1 MKVNSKETTHPAYG
15 IASFHRI
22 CGNAGNLF
30 GSSVDC
36 DHYVEMEISSG
47 VEIESDSYHSYLPTG
62 KPHIRVAFSPA
73 QFAELITSMNIGFGV
88 PCTIKE
94 IAGER
99 IDRIP
104 DEIHVN
110 ELDRQKDN
118 FKQQMKELSENLHK
132 AQNRIKE
139 LLSLPRLTKEQKD
152 ELRNVLYK
160 GIQDIDSN
168 IPFYMELFDEATD
181 NIIQEAKAEI
191 DATVHNC
198 VLNAGI
204 KALGEEF
211 KNNRKQLTEQSEQ

>member
-1 MKVNSKETTHPAYG
+1 MPET
-15 IASFHRI
+15 F
-22 CGNAGNLF
+22 F

-36 DHYVEMEISSG
+36 DHYVELEISSG
-47 VEIESDSYHSYLPTG
+47 VEMDSGSYHSYLPTG

-73 QFAELITSMNIGFGV
+73 QFAELITSMNISSGV
-88 PCTIKE
+88 PCTIKDF
-94 IAGER
+94 AGEC
-99 IDRIP
+99 IDKIP

-118 FKQQMKELSENLHK
+118 FKKEMKELSENLHK

-168 IPFYMELFDEATD
+168 IPFYMEMFDEATD
-181 NIIQEAKAEI
+181 NIVQEAKAEI

-198 VLNAGI
+198 VINAGI

-211 KNNRKQLTEQSEQ
+211 NNNHKKLTEQTEQ

>member
-15 IASFHRI
+15 IASIHRV

-36 DHYVEMEISSG
+36 NHYVEMEISPG
-47 VEIESDSYHSYLPTG
+47 VEIETGSYHNYLPTG

-73 QFAELITSMNIGFGV
+73 QFAELITSMNISNGV
-88 PCTIKE
+88 PCTIKN
-94 IAGER
+94 ISGER
-99 IDRIP
+99 IDEIP

-118 FKQQMKELSENLHK
+118 FKKQMKELSENLHNT
-132 AQNRIKE
+132 QNRIKE

-168 IPFYMELFDEATD
+168 IPFYMEMFDEATD
-181 NIIQEAKAEI
+181 NIVQEAKAEI

-211 KNNRKQLTEQSEQ
+211 NNNRKQLTEQSEQ

>member
-1 MKVNSKETTHPAYG
+1 MKINSKETTHPAYG
-15 IASFHRI
+15 IASFHRV
-22 CGNAGNLF
+22 CGNVGNLF

-36 DHYVEMEISSG
+36 NHYVELEISSG
-47 VEIESDSYHSYLPTG
+47 VEIDNGSYHSYLPTG

-73 QFAELITSMNIGFGV
+73 QFAELLTSMNVGSGV
-88 PCTIKE
+88 PCTIKN

-99 IDRIP
+99 IDMIP

-118 FKQQMKELSENLHK
+118 FKKEMKELSESLHN

-168 IPFYMELFDEATD
+168 IPFYMEMFDEATD
-181 NIIQEAKAEI
+181 NIVQEAKAEI

-211 KNNRKQLTEQSEQ
+211 KNNRKQLTEQPE

>member
-1 MKVNSKETTHPAYG
+1 MKDNSKETTHPAYG
-15 IASFHRI
+15 IASIHRV

-30 GSSVDC
+30 GSSVYC
-36 DHYVEMEISSG
+36 NHYVEMEISPG
-47 VEIESDSYHSYLPTG
+47 IEIDNDSYHNYLLTG

-73 QFAELITSMNIGFGV
+73 QFAELITSMNIGNGV
-88 PCTIKE
+88 PCTIKDF
-94 IAGER
+94 AGER
-99 IDRIP
+99 IDKIP

-118 FKQQMKELSENLHK
+118 FKKEMKELSESLHN

-168 IPFYMELFDEATD
+168 IPFYMVLFDEATD
-181 NIIQEAKAEI
+181 NIVQEAKAEI

-198 VLNAGI
+198 VLTAGI

-211 KNNRKQLTEQSEQ
+211 NNNRKQLTEQ

>member
-15 IASFHRI
+15 IASFHRV

-73 QFAELITSMNIGFGV
+73 QFAELITSMNIGSGV

-168 IPFYMELFDEATD
+168 IPFYMEMFDEATE
-181 NIIQEAKAEI
+181 NIVQEAKAEI

-211 KNNRKQLTEQSEQ
+211 KNNRKQLTQQSEQ

>member
-15 IASFHRI
+15 IASFHRV

-73 QFAELITSMNIGFGV
+73 QFAELITSMNIGSGV

-168 IPFYMELFDEATD
+168 IPFYMEMFDEATE
-181 NIIQEAKAEI
+181 NIVQEAKAEI

>member
-1 MKVNSKETTHPAYG
+1 MNNNSKETTHPAYG
-15 IASFHRI
+15 IASIHRI
-22 CGNAGNLF
+22 SGNARNLF
-30 GSSVDC
+30 GSSVYC
-36 DHYVEMEISSG
+36 DHYVELEITGG
-47 VEIESDSYHSYLPTG
+47 VEIENDSYHRFLPSG
-62 KPHIRVAFSPA
+62 KSHIRVVFSPA
-73 QFAELITSMNIGFGV
+73 QFAELITSMNIGNGV
-88 PCTIKE
+88 PCTIKN

-99 IDRIP
+99 IDEIP

-118 FKQQMKELSENLHK
+118 FKNRMKDLSKNLHD
-132 AQNRIKE
+132 AQDRIKE

-168 IPFYMELFDEATD
+168 IPFYMEMFDEATD
-181 NIIQEAKAEI
+181 NIVQEAKAEI

-198 VLNAGI
+198 VLSAGI

-211 KNNRKQLTEQSEQ
+211 NNNRKQLTEQ

>member
-73 QFAELITSMNIGFGV
+73 QFAELITSMNIGSGV

-168 IPFYMELFDEATD
+168 IPFYMEMFDEATE
-181 NIIQEAKAEI
+181 NIVQEAKAEI

>member
-30 GSSVDC
+30 GSSVYC

-47 VEIESDSYHSYLPTG
+47 VEIDNGSYHSYLPSG

-73 QFAELITSMNIGFGV
+73 QFAELITSMNIGPGV

-118 FKQQMKELSENLHK
+118 FKKQMKELSDNLHK

-168 IPFYMELFDEATD
+168 IPFYMEMFDEATD
-181 NIIQEAKAEI
+181 NIVQEAKAEI

>member
-1 MKVNSKETTHPAYG
+1 MKIDSKKTTHPAYG
-15 IASFHRI
+15 IASIHRVS
-22 CGNAGNLF
+22 GNAGNLF

-36 DHYVEMEISSG
+36 NHYVELEISSG
-47 VEIESDSYHSYLPTG
+47 EEIDSGSYHSYLPTG
-62 KPHIRVAFSPA
+62 KPHIRVVFSPA
-73 QFAELITSMNIGFGV
+73 QFAELITSMNISSGV
-88 PCTIKE
+88 PCTIKD
-94 IAGER
+94 IAGEH
-99 IDRIP
+99 IDKIP
-104 DEIHVN
+104 DEIHIN

-118 FKQQMKELSENLHK
+118 FKKQMKELSENLHN

-139 LLSLPRLTKEQKD
+139 LLSLPRLTKDQKE

-181 NIIQEAKAEI
+181 NIVQEAKAEI

-198 VLNAGI
+198 VLTAGI

-211 KNNRKQLTEQSEQ
+211 NNNHKQLTEQ

>member
-152 ELRNVLYK
+152 ELSKVLYK

-168 IPFYMELFDEATD
+168 IPFYMEMFDEATE
-181 NIIQEAKAEI
+181 NIVQEAKAEI

>member
-15 IASFHRI
+15 MAHFSRVS
-22 CGNAGNLF
+22 GNPGNLF
-30 GSSVDC
+30 GSSVEC
-36 DHYVEMEISSG
+36 DHFVELEISPG
-47 VEIESDSYHSYLPTG
+47 VEIESDSYLSFMSSGTPY
-62 KPHIRVAFSPA
+62 IRVAFSPA
-73 QFAELITSMNIGFGV
+73 QFAELITSMNIGSGV
-88 PCTIKE
+88 PCTLRRI
-94 IAGER
+94 GEER
-99 IDRIP
+99 VESIP

-118 FKQQMKELSENLHK
+118 FKKQMKELSENLHK

-168 IPFYMELFDEATD
+168 IPFYMEMFDEATE
-181 NIIQEAKAEI
+181 NIVQEAKAEI

-211 KNNRKQLTEQSEQ
+211 SNNRKQLTEQTEQ

>member
-1 MKVNSKETTHPAYG
+1 MYNVKETTHPAYG
-15 IASFHRI
+15 MAHFSRVS
-22 CGNAGNLF
+22 GTPGNLF
-30 GSSVDC
+30 GSSVNC
-36 DHYVEMEISSG
+36 DRYVELEITPG
-47 VEIESDSYHSYLPTG
+47 VEVESDSNHSFMASGRPY
-62 KPHIRVAFSPA
+62 IRVAFSPA
-73 QFAELITSMNIGFGV
+73 QFAELITSMNIGNGV
-88 PCTIKE
+88 PCTIKN

-99 IDRIP
+99 IDEIP

-118 FKQQMKELSENLHK
+118 FKKQMKELSENLHN

-168 IPFYMELFDEATD
+168 IPFYMEMFDEATD
-181 NIIQEAKAEI
+181 NIVQEAKSEI

-198 VLNAGI
+198 VINAGI

-211 KNNRKQLTEQSEQ
+211 NNNRKQLTEQ

>member
-15 IASFHRI
+15 MAHFSRVS
-22 CGNAGNLF
+22 GNPGNLF
-30 GSSVDC
+30 GSSVEC
-36 DHYVEMEISSG
+36 DHFVELEISPG
-47 VEIESDSYHSYLPTG
+47 VEIESDSYLSFMSSGTPY
-62 KPHIRVAFSPA
+62 IRVAFSPA
-73 QFAELITSMNIGFGV
+73 QFAELITSMNIGSGV
-88 PCTIKE
+88 PCTLRRI
-94 IAGER
+94 GEER
-99 IDRIP
+99 VESIP

-118 FKQQMKELSENLHK
+118 FKKQMKELSENLHK

-168 IPFYMELFDEATD
+168 IPFYMEMFDEATD
-181 NIIQEAKAEI
+181 NIVQEAKAEI

-204 KALGEEF
+204 KALGEDF
-211 KNNRKQLTEQSEQ
+211 NNNRKQLTEQTEQ

>member
-1 MKVNSKETTHPAYG
+1 MKDNSKETTHPAYG
-15 IASFHRI
+15 IASIHRVS
-22 CGNAGNLF
+22 GNAGNLF
-30 GSSVDC
+30 GSSVYC
-36 DHYVEMEISSG
+36 DHYVELEISSG
-47 VEIESDSYHSYLPTG
+47 VEIETGSYHSFLPAG
-62 KPHIRVAFSPA
+62 KSHIRVVFSPA
-73 QFAELITSMNIGFGV
+73 QFAELITSMNISSGV
-88 PCTIKE
+88 PCTIKN

-104 DEIHVN
+104 DELHVN

-118 FKQQMKELSENLHK
+118 FKKRMKDLSKDLHN
-132 AQNRIKE
+132 AQDRIKE

-168 IPFYMELFDEATD
+168 IPFYMEMFDETTE
-181 NIIQEAKAEI
+181 NIVQEAKAEI

-198 VLNAGI
+198 VMNAGI

-211 KNNRKQLTEQSEQ
+211 NNNCKQLTEQ

>member
-15 IASFHRI
+15 IASFHRV

-47 VEIESDSYHSYLPTG
+47 VEIESDSYHSYLSSG

-73 QFAELITSMNIGFGV
+73 QFAELITSMNIGPGV

-99 IDRIP
+99 IDKIP
-104 DEIHVN
+104 DEIHIN

-118 FKQQMKELSENLHK
+118 FKKQMKELSENLHK

-168 IPFYMELFDEATD
+168 IPFYMEMFDEATD
-181 NIIQEAKAEI
+181 SIVQEAKAEI

-211 KNNRKQLTEQSEQ
+211 SNNCKQLTEQSEQ

>member
-15 IASFHRI
+15 IASINRA
-22 CGNAGNLF
+22 CGNVGNLF

-36 DHYVEMEISSG
+36 DHYVELEISSG
-47 VEIESDSYHSYLPTG
+47 VKIDSGSYHSYLPTG

-73 QFAELITSMNIGFGV
+73 QFAELITSMNIGNGV
-88 PCTIKE
+88 PCTIKN

-99 IDRIP
+99 IDEIP
-104 DEIHVN
+104 DDIHVN

-118 FKQQMKELSENLHK
+118 FKKQMKDLSENLHN

-152 ELRNVLYK
+152 ELSKVLYK

-168 IPFYMELFDEATD
+168 IPFYMEMFDEATD
-181 NIIQEAKAEI
+181 NIVQEAKAEI

-198 VLNAGI
+198 VLGAGI

-211 KNNRKQLTEQSEQ
+211 NNNRKQLTEQ

>member
-15 IASFHRI
+15 IASFHRV

-73 QFAELITSMNIGFGV
+73 QFAELITSMNIGSGV

-168 IPFYMELFDEATD
+168 IPFYMEMFDEATE
-181 NIIQEAKAEI
+181 NIVQEAKAEI

-211 KNNRKQLTEQSEQ
+211 KNNRKQLTEQSE